1 MVHRVSRYKPSIG
14 VLCMKL
20 LLLSC
25 LFLVGGISV
34 QAAQDDPPQ
43 LPASLRLVA
52 EDADLYYVADRLQLQ
67 FEHWSQQK
75 WVQRLQATQVWKQA
89 LEAIRKDWNENESL
103 APMRTALKTPAAR
116 ELLAFGKDLVSQ
128 EAFFLGTDQF
138 APSYRSFMELERG
151 LSDAVEPQIPEILF
165 DWIATDG
172 KELLR
177 NVTVPTMVLGF
188 RFSRENKALDFID
201 QVQGLASFLPGNVG
215 TVLQRVEDRRGTR
228 LVLQLEGSMIPF
240 DALMGQG
247 VVEGADEA
255 LIHLRD
261 ALQDQR
267 CVLTCGILD
276 QFFVFAISQ
285 QSDAISQL
293 GSKSPLLD
301 TPLLEPVRAHPQP
314 ITFLSH
320 QSDAMAAADFEIR
333 LNNFFMKNVYPFL
346 ADSFAYEDDPFD
358 SGNTFPILDSLEE
371 DLAWLDDEIKQHVPK
386 YQGALA
392 FASLVEHGMQ
402 GVQLPRTKPV
412 LLDGTQPLS
421 ILEHC
426 GKDPFLLL
434 ARRHQYH
441 PEWFQLSRKVVK
453 HARKYVE
460 LAITE
465 GWLDEADTR
474 EWTLMLKEGY
484 PILNSLADLIEQKFL
499 PVTKPGQFAWVL
511 TEGATMDPSP
521 FLDHPYPTDA
531 NTPLRLPAFAWLCET
546 EDASKMIDGWIGIF
560 SVLDRSMALAAQ
572 LAPDVIPSGLSIPRP
587 SHQQSTIAERYLY
600 TFPAEWHLPSDL
612 APQACFEGPFFL
624 SSFSDQQMT
633 SLRSQLPLEIADGG
647 LNRQEACAGFAY
659 LDAGRL
665 AKWLT
670 PWVRFGLESAKSQG
684 LLDPLSDLSRFP
696 VTFESAMEC
705 IEAFHDLGRWES
717 TTHLQPNGSLSIH
730 WSYRE

>member
-1 MVHRVSRYKPSIG
+1 MVHRSSRSKPSRG
-14 VLCMKL
+14 FLRMKL
-20 LLLSC
+20 LLFCS
-25 LFLVGGISV
+25 LFLVGGSSAH
-34 QAAQDDPPQ
+34 AAQDDPPQ

-52 EDADLYYVADRLQLQ
+52 EDADVYIVADRLQLQ
-67 FEHWSQQK
+67 VEHWSKQK
-75 WVQRLQATQVWKQA
+75 WVQRLLATHVWKQA
-89 LEAIRKDWNENESL
+89 LEAFRQNWNENEQL
-103 APMRTALKTPAAR
+103 TPMRTALKTPAAR

-138 APSYRSFMELERG
+138 APAYRSFMEFERG

-172 KELLR
+172 KELIR
-177 NVTVPTMVLGF
+177 QVTVPTMVLGF
-188 RFSRENKALDFID
+188 RFTRENKALDFID

-215 TVLQRVEDRRGTR
+215 SVLRRVEDRRGTR
-228 LVLQLEGSMIPF
+228 LVMQLEGSMIPF

-255 LIHLRD
+255 LLHLRD

-285 QSDAISQL
+285 RFDAISQL
-293 GSKSPLLD
+293 GSKSPLID
-301 TPLLEPVRAHPQP
+301 TPLLEPVRTHPHP

-333 LNNFFMKNVYPFL
+333 LNHFFMKNVFPVL
-346 ADSFAYEDDPFD
+346 ADLFAYEDDPFD
-358 SGNTFPILDSLEE
+358 SGNAFPFLDALEE
-371 DLAWLDDEIKQHVPK
+371 DLAWLDDEIKQHVPT
-386 YQGALA
+386 YQGSLA
-392 FASLVEHGMQ
+392 FTSLVEQ
-402 GVQLPRTKPV
+402 GLQGIQLPRTKPV

-465 GWLDEADTR
+465 GWLDDADTR

-521 FLDHPYPTDA
+521 FLDSLSPTDT
-531 NTPLRLPAFAWLCET
+531 NTPLRLPAFAWICET
-546 EDASKMIDGWIGIF
+546 EDSSKMIDGWIGIF
-560 SVLDRSMALAAQ
+560 SLLDRTLALAAK

-587 SHQQSTIAERYLY
+587 MHQQSTIMERYHY
-600 TFPAEWHLPSDL
+600 PIPAEWKLPSDL
-612 APQACFEGPFFL
+612 VPQACFEGPFFL
-624 SSFSDQQMT
+624 AGFSDQQMT
-633 SLRSQLPLEIADGG
+633 ALRSQVPLDIAQRG
-647 LNRQEACAGFAY
+647 LTPREACAGFAY

-670 PWVRFGLESAKSQG
+670 PWVRFGLESARSQG
-684 LLDPLSDLSRFP
+684 LLDPLSEVSRFP
-696 VTFESAMEC
+696 VTLESAMEC
-705 IEAFHDLGRWES
+705 IEVFHDLGRWES
-717 TTHLQPNGSLSIH
+717 TTHLQSDGSHSIQ